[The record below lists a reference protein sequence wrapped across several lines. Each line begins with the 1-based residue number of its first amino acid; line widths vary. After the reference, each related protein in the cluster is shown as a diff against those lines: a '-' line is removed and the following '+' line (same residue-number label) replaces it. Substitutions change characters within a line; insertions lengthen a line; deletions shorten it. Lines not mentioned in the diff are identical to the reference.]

1 MLFGGM
7 NTQRNTLR
15 AELKST
21 RQIVVRFIHA
31 PCVKLTLQP
40 RPASTAA
47 PAATRIL
54 RLRDEE
60 SSARD

>member
-1 MLFGGM
+1 
-7 NTQRNTLR
+7 
-15 AELKST
+15 
-21 RQIVVRFIHA
+21 
-31 PCVKLTLQP
+31 VKLTLQP